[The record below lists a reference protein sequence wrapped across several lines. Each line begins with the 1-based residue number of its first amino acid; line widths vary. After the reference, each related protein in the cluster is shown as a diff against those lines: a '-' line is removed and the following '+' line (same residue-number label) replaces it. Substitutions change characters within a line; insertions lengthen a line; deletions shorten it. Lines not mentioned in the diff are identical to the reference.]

1 MIEDDATLGGY
12 CRKHHRPPAF
22 EGSDGSPY
30 SVEIYVDDEQC
41 EDGRYGAAVLF
52 VRWSASGESVEGH
65 LESGYLRYGGTP
77 DEAHTALRDLTLH
90 ELKAH
95 LDQLIEARKG
105 IPDW

>member
-1 MIEDDATLGGY
+1 MEDDATLGGY
-12 CRKHHRPPAF
+12 LLKHDRPPAF

-30 SVEIYVDDEQC
+30 SVEIYVDNEPC

-52 VRWSASGESVEGH
+52 VRWSTSGESVAGH
-65 LESGYLRYGGTP
+65 LESGYLRYGANP
-77 DEAHTALRDLTLH
+77 DEAHAALRDLTLH

-95 LDQLIEARKG
+95 LEQLIETKKG